1 MFNYFMDDRYTFPP
15 ARIAAFEDD
24 GYASFCS
31 TDSAEEKDQKEYGKA
46 YLGKLARRRFEAMLR
61 GMTGKRVEIARA
73 MEFALKHAEA
83 ADEVGG
89 MSDHT
94 DIRLSRPSARASAS
108 TKHPS
113 RGRSPVC
120 I

>member
-1 MFNYFMDDRYTFPP
+1 MDNKYTFPP
-15 ARIAAFEDD
+15 ARITAFEDE

-83 ADEVGG
+83 ADEVRES
-89 MSDHT
+89 MSG
-94 DIRLSRPSARASAS
+94 RLLTVDCGDDLPESL
-108 TKHPS
+108 H
-113 RGRSPVC
+113 
-120 I
+120 

>member
-1 MFNYFMDDRYTFPP
+1 MDSGYTFPP
-15 ARIAAFEDD
+15 ARIDAFEDE

-46 YLGKLARRRFEAMLR
+46 YLGKLARRRFEGMLR

-83 ADEVGG
+83 ADEVRRSAGG
-89 MSDHT
+89 LLLT
-94 DIRLSRPSARASAS
+94 
-108 TKHPS
+108 
-113 RGRSPVC
+113 
-120 I
+120 